1 MVLVKSTPEVLLLIP
16 LILSGLFKGGAKMT
30 IIEQLQKVLNEIK
43 GKDPI
48 SKARRRAI
56 IEQINQIASSRIV
69 EV

>member
-1 MVLVKSTPEVLLLIP
+1 
-16 LILSGLFKGGAKMT
+16 MT
-30 IIEQLQKVLNEIK
+30 TIEQLQKVLNGIK

>member
-1 MVLVKSTPEVLLLIP
+1 
-16 LILSGLFKGGAKMT
+16 MT
-30 IIEQLQKVLNEIK
+30 IEQLQKALISIT
-43 GKDPI
+43 GRDPI